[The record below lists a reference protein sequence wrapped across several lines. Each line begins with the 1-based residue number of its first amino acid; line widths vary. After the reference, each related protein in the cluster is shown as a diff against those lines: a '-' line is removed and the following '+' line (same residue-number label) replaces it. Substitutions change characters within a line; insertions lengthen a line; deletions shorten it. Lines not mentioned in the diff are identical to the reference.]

1 MAANRHRHA
10 NTVPLALI
18 TGWVLICVVIGFA
31 GLGYVYLKNQSITT
45 GTKTKALEREL
56 AELTTQ
62 DEVVRSKI
70 ALLSSRAALQRRLDS
85 GFIKLV
91 PITDDRLV
99 RLDLGS
105 RKSASEIRAVSN
117 ERTTP

>member
-1 MAANRHRHA
+1 MASNRRRHA
-10 NTVPLALI
+10 NAVPLASI
-18 TGWVLICVVIGFA
+18 ATWVIGCVFLA
-31 GLGYVYLKNQSITT
+31 GTGLGYVYLKNQIITT

-70 ALLSSRAALQRRLDS
+70 ALLSSRSALQRRLND

-99 RLDLGS
+99 RVGAPA
-105 RKSASEIRAVSN
+105 RKEAGELRAVSN